1 MRYRLPAD
9 QETFRIVIVT
19 QEDPFYIPL
28 FFREFYH
35 AGAEARSAGD
45 TGHSS
50 ASSASS
56 APRTPRI
63 SIDIAGVMIQRALG
77 NRTAQGLAKR
87 IWRLYGTGGFLVMGA
102 RYAWR
107 KGLGLLGP
115 WAPTVAGYSRRARVP
130 VLEFDSNDANSAEFI
145 DFLKRQ
151 SIDLVVS
158 VSASQIFKPP
168 VLSAPALGCINLHNA
183 PLPHYRGMLPNFRQL
198 YHGEAESVLTIH
210 QMVADL
216 DKGDILAQAATPITE
231 TMSLEQLMRE
241 TKKRSARVLWNTLVR
256 MTEEG
261 VETRPLPEEEGSY
274 YTWPTRE
281 EARELRRRG
290 RRLL

>member
-1 MRYRLPAD
+1 MVYRLPPD
-9 QETFRIVIVT
+9 QQRFRIVIVT

-28 FFREFYH
+28 FFREFYRA
-35 AGAEARSAGD
+35 AGRD
-45 TGHSS
+45 
-50 ASSASS
+50 
-56 APRTPRI
+56 RQPRI
-63 SIDIAGVMIQRALG
+63 PIEIAGVMIQRALG
-77 NRTAQGLAKR
+77 NRTAKGLAKR

-107 KGLGLLGP
+107 KGLSLLGR
-115 WAPTVAGYSRRARVP
+115 WAPTVAGYSGRAGVP
-130 VLEFDSNDANSAEFI
+130 ILELSANDANSEEFI
-145 DFLKRQ
+145 AFLKRE

-158 VSASQIFKPP
+158 VSASQIFKEP
-168 VLSAPALGCINLHNA
+168 VLSTPPLGCINLHNA

-198 YHGEAESVLTIH
+198 YHGEKESVLTIH
-210 QMVADL
+210 QMVRDL
-216 DKGDILAQAATPITE
+216 DKGDILAQAATPITDS
-231 TMSLEQLMRE
+231 MSLEQLMRE
-241 TKKRSARVLWNTLVR
+241 TKKRSARVLWETLVK

>member
-1 MRYRLPAD
+1 MLYRLPTD
-9 QETFRIVIVT
+9 QHSFRVVIVT

-28 FFREFYH
+28 FFREFYRV
-35 AGAEARSAGD
+35 AAAA
-45 TGHSS
+45 
-50 ASSASS
+50 ASSRNS
-56 APRTPRI
+56 AAVQTPRVP
-63 SIDIAGVMIQRALG
+63 IDIAGVMIQRALG
-77 NRTAQGLAKR
+77 NRTAKGLAKR

-107 KGLGLLGP
+107 KALGLLGP
-115 WAPTVAGYSRRARVP
+115 WAPTVAGYSRRAGVP
-130 VLEFDSNDANSAEFI
+130 VLEFESNDANGEQFLE
-145 DFLKRQ
+145 FLKRE

-158 VSASQIFKPP
+158 VSASQIFKKP
-168 VLSAPALGCINLHNA
+168 VLTTPPLGCINLHNA

-198 YHGEAESVLTIH
+198 YHGESESVLTIH
-210 QMVADL
+210 QMVEDL
-216 DKGDILAQAATPITE
+216 DKGDILAQAATPITD

-241 TKKRSARVLWNTLVR
+241 SKRRSARVLWDTLVE
-256 MTEEG
+256 MTDAG
-261 VETRPLPEEEGSY
+261 VETRPLPDEEGSY